1 MRVQPVGGREHRA
14 GLEVGDHQRLVPL
27 RQLDPAI
34 PVLLIAAEA
43 AEQEQRAA
51 GLAEQLRGP

>member
-1 MRVQPVGGREHRA
+1 MQPVGGREHRA
-14 GLEVGDHQRLVPL
+14 GLEVGDHQRPVPFGQ
-27 RQLDPAI
+27 RDPAV

-51 GLAEQLRGP
+51 GLAEQFADGR